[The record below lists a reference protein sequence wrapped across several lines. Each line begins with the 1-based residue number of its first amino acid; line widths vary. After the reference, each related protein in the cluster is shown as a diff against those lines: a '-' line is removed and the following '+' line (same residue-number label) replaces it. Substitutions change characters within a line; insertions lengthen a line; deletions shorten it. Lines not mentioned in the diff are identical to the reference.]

1 MKARCINVDKS
12 QTYNTEWVKQVT
24 KDMYHL
30 LNTNEQILFLGY
42 LCSKI
47 QTSQKIKMV
56 KIIVMSG

>member
-42 LCSKI
+42 LK
-47 QTSQKIKMV
+47 
-56 KIIVMSG
+56 